1 MKINLEAFCVFWRFK
16 NEVWNTAVS
25 ERGGLGDTVQEHDKW
40 HLKIVCEDINITFG
54 GFFFK
59 WFPTSTYRYIS

>member
-1 MKINLEAFCVFWRFK
+1 MKRMKMILGAFRVFPKFK
-16 NEVWNTAVS
+16 NVVWNIAVS
-25 ERGGLGDTVQEHDKW
+25 ERGGLGDIVQEHDKC

-59 WFPTSTYRYIS
+59 